1 MIVALVLAA
10 LIAAVTVWFLARA
23 VRSAPATGQ
32 ENYEGLEQ
40 LRDRL
45 LAQLRELD
53 VEEGDRSVDA
63 GTATD
68 ERRRLEAEL
77 AQVLR
82 NLEAAPA
89 ASKAIASDA
98 SSRLWLTVLAA
109 LAVILPVV
117 SAVLYF
123 GGNATVLSQLGQVQA
138 IAKGEVPPMVLEMV
152 ARLEQRLAEQP
163 DDATGWARLGRAYAV
178 LGRERDAEQ
187 AYARAYQIAPD
198 NVDVVADYAAF
209 MMSRDPTGVSP
220 EALALFRKLHALDPQ
235 HPGALWALGLVA
247 FHHQNFDEAVMWWE
261 QLLKQLPPES
271 EVTPQ
276 VRRAL
281 ETARAEADKAK

>member
-1 MIVALVLAA
+1 MILALALAA
-10 LIAAVTVWFLARA
+10 FIAVVTVWFLARA

-32 ENYEGLEQ
+32 ESYEGLAQ
-40 LRDRL
+40 LPDRL

-53 VEEGDRSVDA
+53 VEESDRNVDA
-63 GTATD
+63 GIAAD

-77 AQVLR
+77 AQVLK

-89 ASKAIASDA
+89 PLEKTASGR
-98 SSRLWLTVLAA
+98 SSRLWVIVLLAFAVVLPLVSAA
-109 LAVILPVV
+109 LYL
-117 SAVLYF
+117 
-123 GGNATVLSQLGQVQA
+123 GGNATVLAQLGQAQA

-152 ARLEQRLAEQP
+152 ARLERRLAEQP
-163 DDATGWARLGRAYAV
+163 DDAAGWARLGRAYAV
-178 LGRERDAEQ
+178 LGREQDADE

-209 MMSRDPTGVSP
+209 MLSRDPTSVSP

-247 FHHQNFDEAVMWWE
+247 FHHQKFDEAVKWWE

-271 EVTPQ
+271 EATPQ
-276 VRRAL
+276 VQRAL
-281 ETARAEADKAK
+281 EAARAEAVKAK